1 MVVPKRWL
9 HAVVLAMVVQAPLVV
24 SASADTVAVDAAA
37 LHQLQDV
44 IQQQQEQ
51 LQKQSEQLK
60 SQSEVYV

>member
-1 MVVPKRWL
+1 
-9 HAVVLAMVVQAPLVV
+9 MVVQAPLVV
-24 SASADTVAVDAAA
+24 SARADTVAVDAAV
-37 LHQLQDV
+37 LQQLQDV